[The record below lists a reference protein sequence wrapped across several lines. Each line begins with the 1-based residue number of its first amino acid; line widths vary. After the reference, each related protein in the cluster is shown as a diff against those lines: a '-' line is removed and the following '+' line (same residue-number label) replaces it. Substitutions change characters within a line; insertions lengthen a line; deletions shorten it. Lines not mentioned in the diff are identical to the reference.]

1 MSACGDFDVYDPTA
15 VSVGRCYH
23 GSQCKRSND
32 EHYCDCASINAMT
45 ASTGRKFAGLMCEH
59 EATSMCAVSLVE
71 THAPN
76 GQFCTNHGKC
86 VKLVTGNDP
95 HPGCVC
101 REGWKGDRCEFKS
114 SESSIP
120 KLTYGDEGGG
130 SSTGKWVLFSLLI
143 IAMSAVA
150 ISVIWMLI
158 KIKREQSGQ
167 RSKKALGKT
176 PAEVRLGDLEPDGSA
191 TLGQD
196 STNAGEAEGDLEMK
210 ETTDD
215 LEINETIGDGDSET
229 KETTD
234 DVADTEEPV
243 KDDDNSVTQAEI
255 I

>member
-1 MSACGDFDVYDPTA
+1 
-15 VSVGRCYH
+15 
-23 GSQCKRSND
+23 
-32 EHYCDCASINAMT
+32 
-45 ASTGRKFAGLMCEH
+45 
-59 EATSMCAVSLVE
+59 MCAVSLVE

-86 VKLVTGNDP
+86 VKLVEGNDP

-130 SSTGKWVLFSLLI
+130 SSTGKWVLFSFLI

-150 ISVIWMLI
+150 ISVVWMLI
-158 KIKREQSGQ
+158 KIRREQGEQ
-167 RSKKALGKT
+167 RSRKPLGKT
-176 PAEVRLGDLEPDGSA
+176 PAEVGLGDLEPDGSA

-196 STNAGEAEGDLEMK
+196 SANTVEGGGDLEMK
-210 ETTDD
+210 ETTDGGD
-215 LEINETIGDGDSET
+215 LETNATADDGDLET
-229 KETTD
+229 NEKTGDT
-234 DVADTEEPV
+234 ADTEEPP
-243 KDDDNSVTQAEI
+243 KDEDDTSVTQAEI